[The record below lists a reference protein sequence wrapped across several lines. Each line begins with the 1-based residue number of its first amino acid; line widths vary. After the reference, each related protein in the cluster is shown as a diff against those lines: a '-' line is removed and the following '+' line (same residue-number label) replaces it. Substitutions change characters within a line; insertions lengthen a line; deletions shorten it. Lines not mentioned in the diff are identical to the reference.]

1 MKNIVPRCLLNLI
14 ACGNGI
20 QVQES
25 RISTLGP
32 ILEKIWTT
40 RNLYMHNSIQ
50 FGPKRD
56 FGPFL
61 TEGSYQSF
69 HNLWSNIMFFIL
81 PTNIYQAQAEDKY
94 HRCKNIRDPWNPD
107 EATPTRK
114 MDHFSIFQK
123 QLWFKYQCST
133 GCFNSL
139 IIWMASLGIPF
150 LSREW
155 MSEGRA
161 FIISGMR

>member
-1 MKNIVPRCLLNLI
+1 MGNIVPRCLLNLI

-32 ILEKIWTT
+32 ILEKFWTT
-40 RNLYMHNSIQ
+40 RNLYINNSSQ

-69 HNLWSNIMFFIL
+69 PDLWSNIMFFIKTA
-81 PTNIYQAQAEDKY
+81 TNIYQEQTE
-94 HRCKNIRDPWNPD
+94 
-107 EATPTRK
+107 E
-114 MDHFSIFQK
+114 QK
-123 QLWFKYQCST
+123 WE
-133 GCFNSL
+133 
-139 IIWMASLGIPF
+139 LG
-150 LSREW
+150 
-155 MSEGRA
+155 A
-161 FIISGMR
+161 KT